1 MSASAARRLAWSLEA
16 ICIVLAIL
24 TVVFLALGAGASTP
38 AQSWGQAGYGGL
50 ALAVASLAF
59 VTVGALIASRVPGNA
74 IGWTFCLTG
83 LLLGVGDF
91 AYQYADH
98 SLYVAPGSLPG
109 GMAAAWLYNLGS
121 SPAVGLLGVSLLL
134 FPDGRLPSRR
144 WRPALWLAIL
154 GIACVVSDD
163 ALRPG
168 PLDEPFSA
176 VSNPVGIDGT
186 FELMDTLAGL
196 GWPSMAAA
204 VAVAA
209 VAMALRLRRSR
220 GAERQQL
227 KWMVVAAAVVGVVIV
242 AAVASWGLEISGIT
256 RPSSGISQLRTGVLG
271 LGFTIFPVAAGIA
284 ILRYRLYDI
293 DVVINRTLVY
303 SALTATL
310 VGAYLTCVLVLQIAL
325 SPLTAQSD
333 LAIAGSTLA
342 VAALFGPA
350 RRRVQALV
358 DRRFFRRRYDAA
370 RTLEQFGARLRDEV
384 ELDALGDH
392 LRGVVR
398 ETVQP
403 AHASLWLRGREGQG

>member
-121 SPAVGLLGVSLLL
+121 SPAAGLLGVSLLL

-227 KWMVVAAAVVGVVIV
+227 KWMVVASAVVGVV
-242 AAVASWGLEISGIT
+242 ASWFLEISGIT
-256 RPSSGISQLRTGVLG
+256 RLSSGISQLRTGVLG

-350 RRRVQALV
+350 RRRIQALV
-358 DRRFFRRRYDAA
+358 DRRFYRRRYDAT
-370 RTLEQFGARLRDEV
+370 RTLEGFSTRLRDEV
-384 ELDALGDH
+384 DLEALGAD

-398 ETVQP
+398 EAVQP
-403 AHASLWLRGREGQG
+403 AHVSLWLRGPGARR